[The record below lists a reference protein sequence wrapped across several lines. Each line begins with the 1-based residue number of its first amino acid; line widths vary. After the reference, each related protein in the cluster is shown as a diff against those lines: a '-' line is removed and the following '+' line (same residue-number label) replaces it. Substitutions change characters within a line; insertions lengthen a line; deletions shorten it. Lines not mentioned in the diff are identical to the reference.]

1 MYTIKI
7 QPHWELTNAQGV
19 QLPVHLV
26 ELLAAVH
33 ATGSLAAAA
42 RRHGMS
48 YRYAWGQL
56 KQAGKLFGQPLLSMH
71 RGQGA
76 RLTALAERLIW
87 AANRINARLG
97 PTLDSLA
104 TELETELA
112 QTLSEH
118 SAPLRIHASHGFGVE
133 TLRRCMAHANL
144 PLDLKYRS
152 PDDALAALRAGQ
164 CDLAGF
170 HLPIGEFEPVLLA
183 HYRARLQPGEDRVIH
198 LAMRRQGL
206 VLAPGN
212 PRGIRGLA
220 DLQREDIRMIQ
231 RQPGSGSRLL
241 LEAMLARGG
250 IGLDSIA
257 CCDVEELTHAAV
269 AAYVASGL
277 ADVGFGLEPPARRY
291 GLDFLPL
298 ITEHYFFVCTHSG
311 FASAR
316 VAALVELLRSDGL
329 RAELSRLPGYDP
341 SYCGQVQRFEDAF
354 ASARRQGEGAAC

>member
-7 QPHWELTNAQGV
+7 QPQWELSNADGV

-26 ELLAAVH
+26 DLLAAVH
-33 ATGSLAAAA
+33 RTGSLAAAA
-42 RRHGMS
+42 RQHGMS

-56 KQAGKLFGQPLLSMH
+56 KQAGELFGQPLLSMH

-104 TELETELA
+104 TELETELSRA
-112 QTLSEH
+112 LSER

-133 TLRRCMAHANL
+133 TLRRCMAAADI
-144 PLDLKYRS
+144 PLELKYRS
-152 PDDALAALRAGQ
+152 PDDALAALRAGH
-164 CDLAGF
+164 CDVAGL
-170 HLPIGEFEPVLLA
+170 HLPVGEFAPVLLA
-183 HYRARLQPGEDRVIH
+183 HYQDRIQPQRDHVIH

-206 VLAPGN
+206 ILAPGN
-212 PRGIRGLA
+212 PRRIRSLH
-220 DLQREDIRMIQ
+220 DLERPDIRMIQ
-231 RQPGSGSRLL
+231 RQPGSGTRLL
-241 LEAMLARGG
+241 LEAMLARYR
-250 IGLDSIA
+250 IDPSRINT
-257 CCDVEELTHAAV
+257 CDVEELTHAAV

-298 ITEHYFFVCTHSG
+298 ASEYYFFLCSEAC

-316 VAALVELLRSDGL
+316 AHALMNVLQSDEF
-329 RAELSRLPGYDP
+329 RAELNRLPGYDP
-341 SYCGQVQRFEDAF
+341 RDCGKVKRFAQAF
-354 ASARRQGEGAAC
+354 L